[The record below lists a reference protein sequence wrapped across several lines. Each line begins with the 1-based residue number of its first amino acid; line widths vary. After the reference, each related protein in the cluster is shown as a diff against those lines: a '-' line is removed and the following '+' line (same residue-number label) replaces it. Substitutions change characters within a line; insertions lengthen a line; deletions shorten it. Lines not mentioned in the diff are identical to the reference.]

1 MIAMKLSG
9 SLYQRLV
16 AAELSDDSLRSREAI
31 LNWTLFGLFG
41 VAAFGFGTSLMALLS
56 QGINHVIGRM
66 AGLSLIMAALITFHY
81 LVKRKQSH
89 RLMLAIALSTLFL
102 TVTTGLY
109 IGGIL
114 TSTGLLLLSLVV
126 VGMSTLLVEMTLAR
140 ASLAEAALQKQ
151 NEDLEAKIKARTRE
165 LEKEQL
171 ERMQHM
177 YRFAELGHVSTALF
191 HDLANH
197 LSSVSLDIENLHH
210 STQPE
215 LLERIDDNIRY
226 IDTIVQRVRSQMQGK
241 VKIEVFDIKAEIREV
256 AKVSAI
262 TANRAGVKINLRLP
276 KGPAI
281 LFEGDT
287 LRFRQVIINLMSNA
301 VEAYK
306 EVSPSPK
313 RPVVDVLVKT
323 DDRHVFIEVS
333 DHGSGIPIANR
344 ESIFDP
350 FYTSKSKGVGIG
362 LFIVRQVVDRD
373 LKGEVKL
380 AETSPKGTTFV
391 VKLPLK
397 NRSGDQ
403 KENQHAH

>member
-1 MIAMKLSG
+1 MKLSG
-9 SLYQRLV
+9 SLYQRL
-16 AAELSDDSLRSREAI
+16 ASTDLSDDSLRSRET
-31 LNWTLFGLFG
+31 LLGWMLFGLFG
-41 VAAFGFGTSLMALLS
+41 VAALGFAGSFMAILR
-56 QGINHVIGRM
+56 QGVNQSTGRM
-66 AGLSLIMAALITFHY
+66 AGLSLIMAVLIAFHY
-81 LVKRKQSH
+81 LVKRQRSH
-89 RLMLAIALSTLFL
+89 RLMLAISLSALFL
-102 TVTTGLY
+102 TITTGLY
-109 IGGIL
+109 VGGIL

-126 VGMSTLLVEMTLAR
+126 VGLSTLLVEMTLAR
-140 ASLAEAALQKQ
+140 ASLAETALQKQ
-151 NEDLEAKIKARTRE
+151 NEDLEIKIKARTRE

-226 IDTIVQRVRSQMQGK
+226 IDTIVQRVRSQLQGK
-241 VKIEVFDIKAEIREV
+241 VKIETFDIRGEIREV

-262 TANRAGVKINLRLP
+262 TANRAGVKIKLKLP

-281 LFEGDT
+281 LFDGDT
-287 LRFRQVIINLMSNA
+287 LKFRQVIINLLSNA

-306 EVSPSPK
+306 DVSPAPAKPS
-313 RPVVDVLVKT
+313 VDVMVKT
-323 DDRHVFIEVS
+323 DKRYIVIEVT
-333 DHGSGIPIANR
+333 DHGPGIPIKNR

-350 FYTSKSKGVGIG
+350 FYTSKDKGVGIG

-373 LKGEVKL
+373 LKGDVRL
-380 AETSPKGTTFV
+380 AKTGPGGTTFA

-397 NRSGDQ
+397 NRLGDQ
-403 KENQHAH
+403 KENKHAH